1 MKTIIVQGGGF
12 MTSFTTG
19 VLDAFQMSSYR
30 PFESHIGISGGSIA
44 LSYFLSNQY
53 GDCYQTM
60 LKLVKDRRFMRYSKV
75 LTDGL
80 LNLDF
85 FHEIADIEQPFD
97 FDEAMKTLELKKYYV
112 VLTKNKNGEPVY
124 FTPNAKNWVD
134 SVIASSTIPF
144 LTKGIHEIDG
154 VGYSDGALGDPLPVR
169 WAVENGA
176 KEVLVIRTT
185 PFSEKPGKK
194 ISEVFASKI
203 TNGSP
208 KLKEQIENHSLNVH
222 KAIDYMSNP
231 PKGVVIN
238 QIAPKIAL
246 KSGVFAISTNQ
257 ITEDYRHGLQC
268 GLDYVFQMNK
278 KGA

>member
-1 MKTIIVQGGGF
+1 MNTIIVQGGGF

-85 FHEIADIEQPFD
+85 FHEIARIEQPFH
-97 FDEAMKTLELKKYYV
+97 FNEAMKTLESKKYYV

-124 FTPNAKNWVD
+124 FTPNKKNWVD
-134 SVIASSTIPF
+134 AVIASSTIPF
-144 LTKGIHEIDG
+144 SFTRAKTASSLSSVSLETPPISMSASSMVSLVQGGARLMG
-154 VGYSDGALGDPLPVR
+154 VP
-169 WAVENGA
+169 
-176 KEVLVIRTT
+176 
-185 PFSEKPGKK
+185 
-194 ISEVFASKI
+194 
-203 TNGSP
+203 
-208 KLKEQIENHSLNVH
+208 
-222 KAIDYMSNP
+222 
-231 PKGVVIN
+231 
-238 QIAPKIAL
+238 
-246 KSGVFAISTNQ
+246 
-257 ITEDYRHGLQC
+257 
-268 GLDYVFQMNK
+268 
-278 KGA
+278 